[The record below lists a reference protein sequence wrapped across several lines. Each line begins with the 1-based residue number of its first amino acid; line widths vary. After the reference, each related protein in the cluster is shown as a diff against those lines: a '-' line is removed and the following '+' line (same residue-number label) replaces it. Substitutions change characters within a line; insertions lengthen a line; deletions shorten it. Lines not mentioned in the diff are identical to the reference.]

1 MIIHTVSIKYKYKN
15 IYNTY
20 INCIFNCRKDIL
32 NSYLDNNSSYTLHII
47 LYINIIINID
57 YTLHFISY
65 IYT

>member
-15 IYNTY
+15 KYNTY

-47 LYINIIINID
+47 VYININN
-57 YTLHFISY
+57 
-65 IYT
+65 